1 MRENFV
7 AMKRERVA
15 PGKILLRMRWRGY
28 DRLSCRSA
36 RTGRRRERY
45 EGRDVGVMEGR
56 EPGSRCRDGIDYRCK
71 GVARSGDPVARRCDE
86 IRRPPI
92 ARHVVM
98 IRLARLALPL
108 RMPRSARAMHRC
120 DSMRP
125 RRHRLF
131 PRLPLAR
138 TRWDPM
144 KARMQWMNTRSTLP
158 RLLTTQCGRVGVSL
172 RQDSSPR
179 SRLSDA
185 LIENGLVSSPRPTF
199 SPRVRSP
206 PWQLAQ
212 SDWPRPQ
219 AGRRRPRDFPRP
231 RRLSL
236 PHART

>member
-1 MRENFV
+1 MVEAWGVPPIAFVAKLVAMRENFL

-36 RTGRRRERY
+36 RTGRRRECY
-45 EGRDVGVMEGR
+45 EGRDAGVVEGC
-56 EPGSRCRDGIDYRCK
+56 EPGSLCRDEMNYRCK

-86 IRRPPI
+86 VRRPSV

-108 RMPRSARAMHRC
+108 RMLRSARAMQRC
-120 DSMRP
+120 DWMRP
-125 RRHRLF
+125 RRHRSF
-131 PRLPLAR
+131 PRVPLAC
-138 TRWDPM
+138 TRWTLM
-144 KARMQWMNTRSTLP
+144 KARSEWMATRSSLT

-185 LIENGLVSSPRPTF
+185 
-199 SPRVRSP
+199 
-206 PWQLAQ
+206 
-212 SDWPRPQ
+212 
-219 AGRRRPRDFPRP
+219 
-231 RRLSL
+231 
-236 PHART
+236 

>member
-1 MRENFV
+1 MV
-7 AMKRERVA
+7 
-15 PGKILLRMRWRGY
+15 
-28 DRLSCRSA
+28 
-36 RTGRRRERY
+36 
-45 EGRDVGVMEGR
+45 EGR
-56 EPGSRCRDGIDYRCK
+56 EPDSLCRDEMNYRCK
-71 GVARSGDPVARRCDE
+71 GVARSGDPVARWRNE

-92 ARHVVM
+92 ARPVVM

-108 RMPRSARAMHRC
+108 RMLRSARAMQRC
-120 DSMRP
+120 DWMRP

-138 TRWDPM
+138 TRWTPM
-144 KARMQWMNTRSTLP
+144 QARMEWMNTRSSLP

-172 RQDSSPR
+172 RQDSSQR
-179 SRLSDA
+179 GRLSDS

-212 SDWPRPQ
+212 SDWPRRQ
-219 AGRRRPRDFPRP
+219 AGRRRSRDFPRP